1 MSWRL
6 HPASAR
12 AAWSDHWSDLHARA
26 GAPAVLHL
34 DLMTAALDSFGRG
47 DELVAA
53 WHEAGT
59 VRIMTLLTR
68 DGALRWHT
76 FQPAQAPLGA
86 WLQAPDTDAQLGALL
101 QGLLHALPGPA
112 LLLGL
117 TQCDPLL
124 MVRPADG
131 GALHTMD
138 YIDTARITLTGSFEA
153 YWNARGK
160 NLRANLKKQRARLVR
175 DGVVTRMEVLRD
187 SAQVA
192 RAVADYGTL
201 ESAGWK
207 ARGGSAVHADNDQGQ
222 FYRAML
228 EAFCQRGAGAIY
240 CYWFDQRLV
249 AMDLCIE
256 DGAAL
261 VVLKTAYDESVA
273 AGLSP
278 TLLMREEACRA
289 LFDEG
294 RLARI
299 EFYGRVMEWHLRW
312 TDEVRSLYHI
322 NHYRWP
328 LLARL
333 HGALRQ
339 RRARADARPAAV
351 PESPLSITE

>member
-6 HPASAR
+6 HQASAR
-12 AAWSDHWSDLHARA
+12 AAWSADWTTLHARA
-26 GAPAVLHL
+26 GAPAVLHP
-34 DLMTAALDSFGRG
+34 DLISAALDSFGRG

-53 WHEAGT
+53 WSQAGEM
-59 VRIMTLLTR
+59 RIMSVLQR
-68 DGALRWHT
+68 DGAARWNT

-86 WLQAPDTDAQLGALL
+86 WLQAAGTDLHSPLQALL
-101 QGLLHALPGPA
+101 AALPGPA

-124 MVRPADG
+124 LARPADD
-131 GALHTMD
+131 GAVRTMD
-138 YIDTARITLTGSFEA
+138 YIVTARITLAGGFEA

-160 NLRANLKKQRARLVR
+160 NLRANLKKQRARLAR
-175 DGVVTRMEVLRD
+175 EGVVTRMEVLRD
-187 SAQVA
+187 PAQVA
-192 RAVADYGTL
+192 RAVADYGAL

-207 ARGGSAVHADNDQGQ
+207 ARGGSAVHADNQQGR
-222 FYRAML
+222 FYRTLL
-228 EAFCQRGAGAIY
+228 EAFCQRGAGSIY

-261 VVLKTAYDESVA
+261 VVLKTAYDESA
-273 AGLSP
+273 GAGLSP

-312 TDEVRSLYHI
+312 TDEVRSLYHV
-322 NHYRWP
+322 NQYRWP
-328 LLARL
+328 ILARL

-339 RRARADARPAAV
+339 RRQAAST
-351 PESPLSITE
+351 ESPPSITE